1 VTTRTYRESGAGPE
15 ESASAVDPLLGPAA
29 IADLARRELER
40 AERYR
45 RVLSLA
51 VIELPEG
58 DAREAALVRRLSATL
73 RGPDAVGR
81 LDAGGL
87 LILLPE
93 TPRGGAEAC
102 IRRLRR
108 LTESDVGDLQIGIA
122 SFPQDGQRW
131 DELVRVALGRM
142 GTIEVP
148 PVPNA
153 SLRGSLRGAFPSFYR
168 PVSR

>member
-1 VTTRTYRESGAGPE
+1 MTTRTYRESGAGPE
-15 ESASAVDPLLGPAA
+15 EPASAVDTLLGPAA
-29 IADLARRELER
+29 IADLARREIER

-51 VIELPEG
+51 VIELPAG
-58 DAREAALVRRLSATL
+58 DARETALARHLGAAL
-73 RGPDAVGR
+73 RGPDAAGR
-81 LDAGGL
+81 LDEGGL
-87 LILLPE
+87 LLVLPE

-108 LTESDVGDLQIGIA
+108 LTEPEVGALQIGIA

-131 DELVRVALGRM
+131 DELVRAALARM
-142 GTIEVP
+142 GTVEAP

-153 SLRGSLRGAFPSFYR
+153 SPRGSLRGAFPAFYR
-168 PVSR
+168 SVNR

>member
-1 VTTRTYRESGAGPE
+1 VTTHAFREH
-15 ESASAVDPLLGPAA
+15 SAADNLLTPAA
-29 IADLARRELER
+29 VTDLARRELER

-51 VIELPEG
+51 VIELPEE
-58 DAREAALVRRLSATL
+58 DAREAALVRHLSAAL

-81 LDAGGL
+81 LDEGGL
-87 LILLPE
+87 LLVLPE

-108 LTESDVGDLQIGIA
+108 LTEPDVGGLQIGIA

-142 GTIEVP
+142 GTVEAP
-148 PVPNA
+148 PVANA
-153 SLRGSLRGAFPSFYR
+153 SPRGSLRGAFPAFYR
-168 PVSR
+168 SVNR